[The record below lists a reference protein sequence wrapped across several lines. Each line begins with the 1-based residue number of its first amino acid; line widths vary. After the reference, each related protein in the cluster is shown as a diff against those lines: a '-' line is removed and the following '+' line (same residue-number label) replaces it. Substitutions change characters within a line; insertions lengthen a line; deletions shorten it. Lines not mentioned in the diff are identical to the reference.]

1 MRVADE
7 DRQISAKELENL
19 ILAKNRDLLHWDS
32 ETSTVGID
40 DLDDAKLKR
49 FVERARLTWDSPV
62 NALEKLGL
70 IKEGRLLNAAP
81 LFFAKSA
88 TMQLRCAVFAATDSA
103 TIIDRHDFDGDI
115 LELIEEAQKYILKN
129 IHIGMRLKG
138 LYREDV
144 PEISSEAVREVIINA
159 FCHRDYR
166 DPDYVQ
172 IAVFKN
178 RVEIRSPGGLY
189 DDMTIE
195 KMLHGNVSKR
205 RNPLIA
211 NLLRRIQMVEAWG
224 RGMPLILKNAPN
236 VKFREISHIFIASF
250 DRPSFLEEVESIDKG
265 VGTTKEKPK
274 KSQRTIK
281 ETIK

>member
-1 MRVADE
+1 M
-7 DRQISAKELENL
+7 
-19 ILAKNRDLLHWDS
+19 
-32 ETSTVGID
+32 
-40 DLDDAKLKR
+40 
-49 FVERARLTWDSPV
+49 
-62 NALEKLGL
+62 
-70 IKEGRLLNAAP
+70 
-81 LFFAKSA
+81 
-88 TMQLRCAVFAATDSA
+88 
-103 TIIDRHDFDGDI
+103 
-115 LELIEEAQKYILKN
+115 IEEAQKYILKN

-144 PEISSEAVREVIINA
+144 PEISSEAMREVIINA

-211 NLLRRIQMVEAWG
+211 NLLRNPFLLDSESG
-224 RGMPLILKNAPN
+224 
-236 VKFREISHIFIASF
+236 F
-250 DRPSFLEEVESIDKG
+250 DWTVNPESTGHPI
-265 VGTTKEKPK
+265 
-274 KSQRTIK
+274 RF
-281 ETIK
+281 